1 MPIILQYFSKRYIWI
16 FLFFGTDVNENRA
29 HIHAGKV
36 NSEKA
41 CKIWLEPNVEVA
53 KQGSLTDKEI
63 TTVLKIVSKHR
74 EKLFNQWV
82 KFKKGEK
89 TTKIKVYENS

>member
-29 HIHAGKV
+29 HVHAGKV

-41 CKIWLEPNVEVA
+41 CKIWLEPRVEMA
-53 KQGSLTDKEI
+53 KKGSLTDKEI
-63 TTVLKIVSKHR
+63 STLLKIVSKHQQ
-74 EKLFNQWV
+74 KLLEQWA
-82 KFKKGEK
+82 KFKKGQK
-89 TTKIKVYENS
+89 TTKITVYENC

>member
-29 HIHAGKV
+29 HVHAGKV

-53 KQGSLTDKEI
+53 KKGSLTDKEI
-63 TTVLKIVSKHR
+63 AMVLKIVSQHYQ
-74 EKLFNQWV
+74 KLLEQWT
-82 KFKKGEK
+82 KFKTGQQTK
-89 TTKIKVYENS
+89 KIKIYENS